1 MYLDSVL
8 KASEEGT
15 IPSHVNE
22 MKVAPAKEVI
32 KISDEP
38 EPSDN
43 TVVKFDKN
51 WNPKSKWK
59 LRPFLLNC
67 QNQKQ
72 KGTVTFTY

>member
-15 IPSHVNE
+15 IHSHVNE

-38 EPSDN
+38 KPSDN

-51 WNPKSKWK
+51 EIQSQSEN
-59 LRPFLLNC
+59 
-67 QNQKQ
+67 
-72 KGTVTFTY
+72 